1 MRGYLVM
8 KQNSSI
14 AEWSHWGEEDK
25 SRVVVLAAAAVTL
38 LNVVEIYIRYAEE
51 GCIQDEE
58 E

>member
-1 MRGYLVM
+1 M